1 VTEERASAQGVTL
14 GSRVLAAVARPV
26 LAGGLRTL
34 PYIFGERGRGHAQW
48 RSSYWIPSRLNDAS
62 TSVRARRDGIVWNLD
77 LRDMAQRSLYYTGH
91 YERST
96 GRLLADELKPGDVFV
111 DIGAHIGI
119 HALPAAKHLS
129 GVGGRVF
136 AFEPGPD
143 SIAKI
148 EVATK
153 GAGLTNCTVVPTALG
168 RAPGTVELHAA
179 DPSTLAEVGMRSV
192 YGSGD
197 VIDSVP
203 VVTFD
208 SWAEETGLQRLD
220 VVKIDVEGSELD
232 VLLGMEQCLRSLR
245 PRLVIIEVIDEL
257 LQKAGSTPDEVLK
270 LMADC
275 GYGVAGETARDVLF
289 RPETPSDAEQA
300 LPAVD
305 H

>member
-1 VTEERASAQGVTL
+1 MTQDTASAHEVTL
-14 GSRVLAAVARPV
+14 GDRVLAAVARPL

-48 RSSYWIPSRLNDAS
+48 RSSYWIPSSLNDAS

-77 LRDMAQRSLYYTGH
+77 LRDMAQRSLYYTGN

-96 GRLLADELKPGDVFV
+96 GRLLADEFKPGDVFA

-129 GVGGRVF
+129 SLGGRVF

-148 EVATK
+148 ELAAR
-153 GAGLTNCTVVPTALG
+153 GAGITNCTVVPTALG
-168 RAPGTVELHAA
+168 RAPGVVELHAA
-179 DPSTLAEVGMRSV
+179 DASTLTEVGMRSI

-208 SWAEETGLQRLD
+208 SWAEETALQRLD

-232 VLLGMEQCLRSLR
+232 VLLGMQDTLSSLR
-245 PRLVIIEVIDEL
+245 PRLLIVEVIDEL
-257 LQKAGSTPDEVLK
+257 LHKAGSTPEEVLK

-289 RPETPSDAEQA
+289 RPEAQSGAEPSVSAADQ
-300 LPAVD
+300 
-305 H
+305 